1 MCLNCGFLSDSDIQ
15 ASINIGIKGLKTLG
29 ISQSK
34 LLRVTEEV
42 TAKPETTG
50 STKCREKSVSLETA
64 PSNPTHPLTP
74 SWDGELKGV
83 GEWVNEE
90 AIPC

>member
-1 MCLNCGFLSDSDIQ
+1 MCLNCGFLADADIQ

-34 LLRVTEEV
+34 LLMVNQKVTP
-42 TAKPETTG
+42 KPEMTG
-50 STKCREKSVSLETA
+50 SSDREISVSLEIE
-64 PSNPTHPLTP
+64 PGNPQQLN
-74 SWDGELKGV
+74 LF
-83 GEWVNEE
+83 EWVNGE